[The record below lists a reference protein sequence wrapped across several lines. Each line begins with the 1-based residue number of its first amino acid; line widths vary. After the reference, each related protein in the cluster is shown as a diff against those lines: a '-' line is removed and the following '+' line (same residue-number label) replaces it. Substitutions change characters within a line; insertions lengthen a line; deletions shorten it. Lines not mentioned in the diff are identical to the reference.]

1 MDVHEEIL
9 ALRRRLERANFLYY
23 VKDAPEISDFEYDAL
38 LRRLE
43 ELEAA
48 HPEYASP
55 DSPTQHVGGY
65 ALNTFAQVHHQVP
78 LESLQDVF
86 SFDEL
91 RAFGARMDTALTQA
105 HDYSVE
111 PKIDGLSMSLEY
123 ENGVFVR
130 GATRGD
136 GVTGEDVTENLRTL
150 RNLPLTLENDVALG

>member
-55 DSPTQHVGGY
+55 DSPTQHVGG
-65 ALNTFAQVHHQVP
+65 NAQH
-78 LESLQDVF
+78 
-86 SFDEL
+86 L
-91 RAFGARMDTALTQA
+91 RAGTPSGAAR
-105 HDYSVE
+105 E
-111 PKIDGLSMSLEY
+111 PAGCVL
-123 ENGVFVR
+123 V
-130 GATRGD
+130 
-136 GVTGEDVTENLRTL
+136 
-150 RNLPLTLENDVALG
+150 

>member
-1 MDVHEEIL
+1 MTFAEYTQLVKTIDHHME
-9 ALRRRLERANFLYY
+9 LYY
-23 VKDAPEISDFEYDAL
+23 NEDTPEISDFEYDAL

-111 PKIDGLSMSLEY
+111 PKIDGLSVSLEY
-123 ENGVFVR
+123 R
-130 GATRGD
+130 D
-136 GVTGEDVTENLRTL
+136 GCFRPLCCDNRIWCNPIHRQALRQDRFQAFL
-150 RNLPLTLENDVALG
+150 LP

>member
-43 ELEAA
+43 ELEAV

-78 LESLQDVF
+78 LEKAIVRPSGENEASRVSDRSVRMGRRPSA
-86 SFDEL
+86 SF
-91 RAFGARMDTALTQA
+91 R
-105 HDYSVE
+105 
-111 PKIDGLSMSLEY
+111 
-123 ENGVFVR
+123 
-130 GATRGD
+130 
-136 GVTGEDVTENLRTL
+136 
-150 RNLPLTLENDVALG
+150 

>member
-91 RAFGARMDTALTQA
+91 RAFGTRMITLSSRRSTVYPCRSSMKTVCSCAVRRAVTVSPART
-105 HDYSVE
+105 
-111 PKIDGLSMSLEY
+111 
-123 ENGVFVR
+123 
-130 GATRGD
+130 
-136 GVTGEDVTENLRTL
+136 
-150 RNLPLTLENDVALG
+150 

>member
-1 MDVHEEIL
+1 MDVREEIL
-9 ALRRRLERANFLYY
+9 TLRRQLEHANFLYY

-38 LRRLE
+38 MRRLE

-65 ALNTFAQVHHQVP
+65 ALNTFAQVRHQVP

-91 RAFGARMDTALTQA
+91 RAFGGRMDGALTQT
-105 HDYSVE
+105 HD
-111 PKIDGLSMSLEY
+111 
-123 ENGVFVR
+123 
-130 GATRGD
+130 
-136 GVTGEDVTENLRTL
+136 
-150 RNLPLTLENDVALG
+150 

>member
-1 MDVHEEIL
+1 M
-9 ALRRRLERANFLYY
+9 
-23 VKDAPEISDFEYDAL
+23 
-38 LRRLE
+38 
-43 ELEAA
+43 
-48 HPEYASP
+48 
-55 DSPTQHVGGY
+55 
-65 ALNTFAQVHHQVP
+65 P

-150 RNLPLTLENDVALG
+150 RNLPLTLENAPAKLIVRGEVYMSHAVFAQLNAERELLEQPLLAKPAQRRGGLRAPAGPEGRGGAQARHHHL

>member
-55 DSPTQHVGGY
+55 LSPTRRVGG
-65 ALNTFAQVHHQVP
+65 APVRAVEGAPSRRIGIP
-78 LESLQDVF
+78 LCASAKEA
-86 SFDEL
+86 E
-91 RAFGARMDTALTQA
+91 TQIA
-105 HDYSVE
+105 AINDGRYNLDYD
-111 PKIDGLSMSLEY
+111 IDGAVMKLNDLDGPTRMSFC
-123 ENGVFVR
+123 VIKS
-130 GATRGD
+130 
-136 GVTGEDVTENLRTL
+136 
-150 RNLPLTLENDVALG
+150 